1 MGARHLGALPQW
13 STIWGSWSCSGRWG
27 WNEMHKYSGGGGGG
41 SFSGQGKGN
50 RTRAR
55 QEVYTEVNPMNDGQ
69 EGRNRVTALSELKVR
84 KWKSDL
90 PATYCSFLLEWS
102 LGWHYVVLSEVAQL
116 CPTLWDPVDC
126 SPPDSSIHGILQA
139 RILEWV
145 AISFSRGSSRP
156 RDRTQVSHIAGR
168 HFKL

>member
-1 MGARHLGALPQW
+1 
-13 STIWGSWSCSGRWG
+13 
-27 WNEMHKYSGGGGGG
+27 MHKYSGGSGGG

-145 AISFSRGSSRP
+145 AISFSLEEGMATHSSILAWRISWTEDPGGLQSTGSQR
-156 RDRTQVSHIAGR
+156 VGHN
-168 HFKL
+168 